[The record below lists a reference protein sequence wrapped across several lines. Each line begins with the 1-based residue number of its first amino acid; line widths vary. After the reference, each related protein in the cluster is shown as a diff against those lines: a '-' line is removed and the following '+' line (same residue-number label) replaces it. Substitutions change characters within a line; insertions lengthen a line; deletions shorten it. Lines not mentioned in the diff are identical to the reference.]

1 MKVWNKIEYTP
12 EVFTELIKN
21 IGVKGVQIEEILSYD
36 SLENANI
43 PIYGLIFIGKYFKN
57 ISYTPNILQY
67 WDKDLIFSKQILKN
81 IISTQSLIE
90 LILNN
95 EDKIDIGPN
104 LKELKTSMREMDP
117 LSRTVSFMNNE
128 KIRNEHNKFKVD
140 LSNELNI
147 NDNTNDN
154 DNDNDDIYNFITF
167 FHFKN
172 AIYEIDGLQE
182 GPILIENNVDFN
194 DWTKKIKDTLIQ
206 RISIYSNNEKQF
218 YLMALIPDKLD
229 QLTNQK
235 DLLISK
241 KNYIEKKIEGNNDIK
256 IENELISLDELNG
269 MNKEQLEEKLKNIEL
284 EINECNN
291 GINIEKMKMNKYK
304 EENEKRQHNYVPII
318 FELLKQMS
326 EQDIINELLSE
337 QNK

>member
-1 MKVWNKIEYTP
+1 MNEWNKIDYNP
-12 EVFTELIKN
+12 EVFTELLKN
-21 IGVKGVQIEEILSYD
+21 IGVKGVLIEEILSYD
-36 SLENANI
+36 SLENSNM
-43 PIYGLIFIGKYFKN
+43 PIYGLIFIGKYIKN
-57 ISYTPNILQY
+57 NSYTPNILQY

-147 NDNTNDN
+147 NDNTNYN

-229 QLTNQK
+229 QLINQK

-241 KNYIEKKIEGNNDIK
+241 KIISKK
-256 IENELISLDELNG
+256 
-269 MNKEQLEEKLKNIEL
+269 KLK
-284 EINECNN
+284 EIM
-291 GINIEKMKMNKYK
+291 I
-304 EENEKRQHNYVPII
+304 
-318 FELLKQMS
+318 LK
-326 EQDIINELLSE
+326 
-337 QNK
+337 

>member
-154 DNDNDDIYNFITF
+154 DNDRWITRRSYTYR
-167 FHFKN
+167 K
-172 AIYEIDGLQE
+172 
-182 GPILIENNVDFN
+182 
-194 DWTKKIKDTLIQ
+194 
-206 RISIYSNNEKQF
+206 
-218 YLMALIPDKLD
+218 
-229 QLTNQK
+229 
-235 DLLISK
+235 
-241 KNYIEKKIEGNNDIK
+241 
-256 IENELISLDELNG
+256 
-269 MNKEQLEEKLKNIEL
+269 
-284 EINECNN
+284 
-291 GINIEKMKMNKYK
+291 
-304 EENEKRQHNYVPII
+304 
-318 FELLKQMS
+318 
-326 EQDIINELLSE
+326 
-337 QNK
+337 

>member
-117 LSRTVSFMNNE
+117 LSRTVSFMNNDSKINYKELNE
-128 KIRNEHNKFKVD
+128 KIKE
-140 LSNELNI
+140 EG
-147 NDNTNDN
+147 
-154 DNDNDDIYNFITF
+154 
-167 FHFKN
+167 
-172 AIYEIDGLQE
+172 ID
-182 GPILIENNVDFN
+182 
-194 DWTKKIKDTLIQ
+194 
-206 RISIYSNNEKQF
+206 SIY
-218 YLMALIPDKLD
+218 
-229 QLTNQK
+229 
-235 DLLISK
+235 
-241 KNYIEKKIEGNNDIK
+241 GG
-256 IENELISLDELNG
+256 ENESHSP
-269 MNKEQLEEKLKNIEL
+269 
-284 EINECNN
+284 
-291 GINIEKMKMNKYK
+291 
-304 EENEKRQHNYVPII
+304 RR
-318 FELLKQMS
+318 
-326 EQDIINELLSE
+326 
-337 QNK
+337 

>member
-1 MKVWNKIEYTP
+1 MIM
-12 EVFTELIKN
+12 I
-21 IGVKGVQIEEILSYD
+21 
-36 SLENANI
+36 
-43 PIYGLIFIGKYFKN
+43 
-57 ISYTPNILQY
+57 
-67 WDKDLIFSKQILKN
+67 
-81 IISTQSLIE
+81 
-90 LILNN
+90 
-95 EDKIDIGPN
+95 
-104 LKELKTSMREMDP
+104 M
-117 LSRTVSFMNNE
+117 
-128 KIRNEHNKFKVD
+128 
-140 LSNELNI
+140 
-147 NDNTNDN
+147 
-154 DNDNDDIYNFITF
+154 
-167 FHFKN
+167 
-172 AIYEIDGLQE
+172 IDGLQE

-229 QLTNQK
+229 QLINQK